1 MSNDRYV
8 LDADGYERLA
18 DVLSA
23 AFWQASEGKGAE
35 RHRIAGEAFE
45 DQIILQI
52 TRRVGLG
59 YPLGQAMKKCDEAT
73 RMEPGAAIRELLGA
87 INYIAAA
94 VIAIEERDGNEGS

>member
-1 MSNDRYV
+1 MNDEPYE
-8 LDADGYERLA
+8 LNADGYERLA
-18 DVLSA
+18 DVLCA
-23 AFWQASEGKGAE
+23 AFGQASEGKGKR
-35 RHRIAGEAFE
+35 RHAKVGEAFE
-45 DQIILQI
+45 DQITLQI

-94 VIAIEERDGNEGS
+94 VIAIEERE